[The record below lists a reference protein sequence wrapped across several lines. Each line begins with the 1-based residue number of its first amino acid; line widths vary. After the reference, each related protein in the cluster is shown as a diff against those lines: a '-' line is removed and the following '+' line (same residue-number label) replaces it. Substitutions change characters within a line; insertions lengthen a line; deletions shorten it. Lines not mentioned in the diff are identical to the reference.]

1 MDTLMVRKPALLFT
15 AGILWLIAG
24 VNILRIGIG
33 AFFVCMQQGIGS
45 VWLLAAGALIIFVG
59 FSVMFMRIVQKHQKR
74 ILSYKEEKQSV
85 FRCFDRKG
93 YLLMLFMMTL
103 GIVLRASNLLPAAFF
118 AVFYNGLGA
127 ALCFGGLMFIGFG
140 LKRLQR

>member
-1 MDTLMVRKPALLFT
+1 MLMVRKPALLFT

-24 VNILRIGIG
+24 VNILRIGVG
-33 AFFVCMQQGIGS
+33 AFSVCEQQENGS
-45 VWLLAAGALIIFVG
+45 ALLLAAGALIIFVG
-59 FSVMFMRIVQKHQKR
+59 FSVMFMRIVQKHQRR
-74 ILSYKEEKQSV
+74 ILGYKEEKQSI

-140 LKRLQR
+140 LKRMQR